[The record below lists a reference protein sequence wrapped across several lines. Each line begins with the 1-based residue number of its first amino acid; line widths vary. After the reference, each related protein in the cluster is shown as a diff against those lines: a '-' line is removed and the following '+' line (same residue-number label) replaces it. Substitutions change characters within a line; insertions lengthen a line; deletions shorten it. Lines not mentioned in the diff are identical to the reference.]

1 MSDSKRAQQAE
12 MLGNRLR
19 KTARHRRKWA
29 RREGVTCYRLYD
41 RDIPE
46 IPLVV
51 DWYEGRLHVAEYSR
65 GGADPV
71 DDAELWLVEMAL
83 GVASALEI
91 DDDDV
96 YVKTR
101 QRQRGLAQYEKRTH
115 TRPRF
120 VVTEGGHRF
129 WVDLGGYLDTGLF
142 LDHRLTRARLAQ
154 AAEGKRVLNLYGYTG
169 AFTVYA
175 AAAGAAATTTVDM
188 SNTYVK
194 WAADNLALNGIAGPA
209 HELVRDDVRPWL
221 AGAIARKAQ
230 YDLIVVDPPTFSNSK
245 RMQGVFEVQ
254 RDHPKLIAEAFAVLA
269 RGGGLLFST
278 NARRFK
284 LALPKR
290 SNMIVEETTDATV
303 PPDFPRRPH
312 RSWYLTKR

>member
-1 MSDSKRAQQAE
+1 
-12 MLGNRLR
+12 MLGNRVR

-46 IPLVV
+46 LPLVI
-51 DWYEGRLHVAEYSR
+51 DWYEGRLHVAAYTR
-65 GGADPV
+65 GEPSPD
-71 DDAELWLVEMAL
+71 DDAELWLIQMAL
-83 GVASALEI
+83 GAASALGI
-91 DDDDV
+91 DDDEV

-101 QRQRGLAQYEKRTH
+101 QRQRGLAQYQKRAH
-115 TRPRF
+115 ARPRF

-129 WVDLGGYLDTGLF
+129 YVDLDGYLDTGLF
-142 LDHRLTRARLAQ
+142 LDQRLARARLAQ
-154 AAEGKRVLNLYGYTG
+154 AAEGKRVLNLFGYTG
-169 AFTVYA
+169 TFTVYA
-175 AAAGAAATTTVDM
+175 AGGGAVATTTVDM
-188 SNTYVK
+188 SNTYLK
-194 WAADNLALNGIAGPA
+194 WAAENLDLNGFGGPA
-209 HELVRDDVRPWL
+209 HELVRADVGPWL
-221 AGAIARKAQ
+221 AAAIARKAR

-254 RDHPKLIAEAFAVLA
+254 RDHPQLIAEAFAVLE

-290 SNMIVEETTDATV
+290 SNMIVEEITDATV
-303 PPDFPRRPH
+303 PLDFPRRPH